1 MNFKLINLEFWPRRL
16 YLTTGVAQINQ
27 NLSHKLISR
36 VRQRLT
42 LTIHYKLRSGDNQ
55 IEKQSVESNESVDRS
70 ITLASID
77 SFIGRQ
83 LAQVDF
89 PFFLFFQV
97 SQVHWRRQVQAFRL
111 STEKAEQKAGKKNN
125 GHCPAERRF
134 GRNWSVQLMKPIS
147 PPCVWAEESFNC
159 SASRFIISVRWSM

>member
-111 STEKAEQKAGKKNN
+111 STEKAEQKAGKKQR
-125 GHCPAERRF
+125 PLSSRAEIWPQLERD
-134 GRNWSVQLMKPIS
+134 NWWNQFLLLLSEQKNLSTAQRPDS
-147 PPCVWAEESFNC
+147 
-159 SASRFIISVRWSM
+159 

>member
-77 SFIGRQ
+77 SSIGRQ

-111 STEKAEQKAGKKNN
+111 STEKAEQKAGKKTTAIVQPS
-125 GHCPAERRF
+125 GDLAATGAC
-134 GRNWSVQLMKPIS
+134 NWWNQFLLLLSEQKNLSTAQRPDS
-147 PPCVWAEESFNC
+147 
-159 SASRFIISVRWSM
+159 